1 MKKLIFWGLII
12 TLLLL
17 TGCGKYDDKD
27 IVKDLTKKIEN
38 SKGYYIEGKM
48 EIINNE
54 DIYKYDV
61 KVSYQEPELFRVS
74 LRNKANEHEQ
84 IIIKNEEG
92 VYVLTP
98 SLNKSFKFQSEWP
111 YNNSQVYLLQAL
123 LKDLKNDNQKIFEET
138 ENYYVFTTKVNYPN
152 NRRLTKQIM
161 YIDKDLNFKEI
172 HVLDDQNNI
181 EIKMIID
188 KMDMKATF
196 KSNYFALSENMTTAI
211 VEDKVKPVS
220 EIDNIV
226 YPMYIPDNTN
236 LTAQDFVDK
245 TEGERVI
252 LTFEGEKP
260 FVLVEE
266 TISKEAEWITVPTY
280 GDPALIIDTIG
291 YINDNSVSWI
301 SNYMEYYIASDTLT
315 KPELYEVARSINSLP
330 VFK

>member
-1 MKKLIFWGLII
+1 LSI
-12 TLLLL
+12 
-17 TGCGKYDDKD
+17 
-27 IVKDLTKKIEN
+27 
-38 SKGYYIEGKM
+38 S
-48 EIINNE
+48 
-54 DIYKYDV
+54 
-61 KVSYQEPELFRVS
+61 
-74 LRNKANEHEQ
+74 
-84 IIIKNEEG
+84 
-92 VYVLTP
+92 VLTP

-266 TISKEAEWITVPTY
+266 TVVKEEELVTIPTY
-280 GDPALIIDTIG
+280 GDPELIIDTIG

-301 SNYMEYYIASDTLT
+301 SNYMEYYIASDSLT
-315 KPELYEVARSINSLP
+315 KPELYEVARSINALP
-330 VFK
+330 VSK

>member
-1 MKKLIFWGLII
+1 
-12 TLLLL
+12 
-17 TGCGKYDDKD
+17 
-27 IVKDLTKKIEN
+27 
-38 SKGYYIEGKM
+38 
-48 EIINNE
+48 
-54 DIYKYDV
+54 
-61 KVSYQEPELFRVS
+61 
-74 LRNKANEHEQ
+74 
-84 IIIKNEEG
+84 
-92 VYVLTP
+92 
-98 SLNKSFKFQSEWP
+98 
-111 YNNSQVYLLQAL
+111 
-123 LKDLKNDNQKIFEET
+123 
-138 ENYYVFTTKVNYPN
+138 
-152 NRRLTKQIM
+152 
-161 YIDKDLNFKEI
+161 
-172 HVLDDQNNI
+172 
-181 EIKMIID
+181 
-188 KMDMKATF
+188 MDMKATF